1 MHIIDLTA
9 EMTDYTARLSQLLA
23 QVFPQAYADSG
34 DEQVVKLL
42 QKDRIALAA
51 IEEGALI
58 GFVGAIPVYD
68 AAWELHPLLVDPAH
82 QRRDA
87 GAQLVA
93 ELERRLIPK
102 GCLTVYLGSDDE
114 DDATTLSNTD
124 LFVDTF
130 DKIRSI
136 RNLKGH
142 AYEFYQKQ
150 GYQIVGVLPD
160 ANGVGKPD
168 IWIAKSLRKNK

>member
-23 QVFPQAYADSG
+23 QVFPQAYLGTSDK
-34 DEQVVKLL
+34 EVVKFLE
-42 QKDRIALAA
+42 KDRIALIA
-51 IEEGALI
+51 IEQGALI

-68 AAWELHPLLVDPAH
+68 CAWELHPLLVDPAH
-82 QRRDA
+82 QRRGV

-93 ELERRLIPK
+93 ELERRLIAK

-114 DDATTLSNTD
+114 FDATTLSNTD

-130 DKIRSI
+130 EKIRSI

-142 AYEFYQKQ
+142 AYEFYLKQ
-150 GYQIVGVLPD
+150 GYQIIGVLPD